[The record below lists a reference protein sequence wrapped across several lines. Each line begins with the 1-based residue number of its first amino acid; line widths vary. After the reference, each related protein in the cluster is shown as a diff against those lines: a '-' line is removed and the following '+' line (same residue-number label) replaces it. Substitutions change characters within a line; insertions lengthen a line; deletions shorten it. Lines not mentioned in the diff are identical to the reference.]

1 MTDLLDKVAQLHH
14 LIKQVLEISVG
25 DLAFDG
31 GDENGGFVVRVGA
44 QRAYLFGRGPRLAS
58 GAMATYASDASSA
71 FFPGTERKGREGER
85 NMGPKHTQLAPLEAV
100 ELNPAP

>member
-31 GDENGGFVVRVGA
+31 GDEDGGFVVRVGA
-44 QRAYLFGRGPRLAS
+44 QRACLFGRGPRLAS
-58 GAMATYASDASSA
+58 GAMATYASDAASA
-71 FFPGTERKGREGER
+71 FFPAQREKEGGER